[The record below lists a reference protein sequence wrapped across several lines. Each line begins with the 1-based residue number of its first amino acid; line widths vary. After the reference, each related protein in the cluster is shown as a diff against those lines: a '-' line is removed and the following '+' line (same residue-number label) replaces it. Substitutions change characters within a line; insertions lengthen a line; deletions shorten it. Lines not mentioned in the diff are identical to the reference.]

1 MAKSILLVE
10 DDSAI
15 REALFLVLENEGY
28 VVSIATNGR
37 EALDWLRDAVRLPD
51 LILLDLMMPEMDGI
65 EFRKIQM
72 SDSKLASVPV
82 LMLTASPK
90 LAADLSEISGAG
102 LKIIPKP
109 LVIESLIDAVES
121 CAS

>member
-28 VVSIATNGR
+28 VVSVVTNGR
-37 EALDWLRDAVRLPD
+37 EALDWLRAATRLPD

-65 EFRKIQM
+65 EFRKVQM
-72 SDSKLASVPV
+72 SDPKLALVPV
-82 LMLTASPK
+82 IMLTASPK
-90 LAADLSEISGAG
+90 LATDLNAHSDAN
-102 LKIIPKP
+102 LKILPKP
-109 LVIESLIDAVES
+109 LVIESLVEAVEA